1 MLVGTILPE
10 LLKLGLD
17 KSEAKKIFAHIR
29 QLPTDLPSDQC
40 WRHISK
46 KVLDKNHPIKV
57 HRYLHHYVYKDW
69 DTDKSPVPV
78 WTPEGNDIRNSNIY
92 GLMQEKNIS
101 SYDDLY
107 NWSITDKPAF
117 WRKMIDL
124 LNIQFK
130 KPYSKI
136 LDLTDSVTSPD
147 WLSSAQLNIVDS
159 CFHAAADVQA
169 ITFQSEGGQ
178 ISSISYRNLELLVNR
193 IANSLIK
200 KILKKGIM
208 LGLICQ

>member
-1 MLVGTILPE
+1 MLVGTVLTE

-17 KSEAKKIFAHIR
+17 KSEANKIFDRIR

-46 KVLDKNHPIKV
+46 KVLNKNHSIKV
-57 HRYLHHYVYKDW
+57 HRYLHHYVYQDW

-78 WTPEGNDIRNSNIY
+78 WTPEENDIRNSNIY

-107 NWSITDKPAF
+107 NWSITDKPDF
-117 WRKMIDL
+117 WRTMIDL

-136 LDLTDSVTSPD
+136 LDLTDSVISPN

-159 CFHAAADVQA
+159 CFQAALM
-169 ITFQSEGGQ
+169 
-178 ISSISYRNLELLVNR
+178 Y
-193 IANSLIK
+193 K
-200 KILKKGIM
+200 P
-208 LGLICQ
+208 